1 MMSAGNNNY
10 FSMRKLW
17 SQRLYDA
24 SMVCRIFWRT
34 YGNTAHLPFVL
45 SGPQPCTLHANI
57 SLHRL
62 YWTRRVHFLRNSLAH
77 TIYAVTKLYSFP
89 SCIMHSLSKYYIHL
103 ESAKFNEHENNGITL
118 TECFILFQY
127 QFFLRSLVS

>member
-1 MMSAGNNNY
+1 MISAGNNNY

-17 SQRLYDA
+17 SQRLFDA

-45 SGPQPCTLHANI
+45 SGPQPCALHANI

-77 TIYAVTKLYSFP
+77 TIYAVTKLYFFSFLYHALP
-89 SCIMHSLSKYYIHL
+89 IKYYIQL
-103 ESAKFNEHENNGITL
+103 ESTKFNEHENNGITL
-118 TECFILFQY
+118 TERFILFQY
-127 QFFLRSLVS
+127 HFFLRSLVS